1 MLLHRLP
8 LDQTDLCRVTPDLP
22 AYEIIDFP
30 RLNLRVWIAA
40 LCGADLLA
48 ASVLGV
54 ALLGAR
60 VPAAPQD
67 AARLLPA
74 VAGAA
79 ALWLVT
85 ARAQRLYDRAKI
97 TAGRSNVINA
107 AANWA
112 ASCVILLL
120 LALALD
126 PAHGVVSARGAG
138 FALSSLAA
146 VVGVRVVWQA
156 CMHAAV
162 MRGQCLERTMVLG
175 QTAAAARAA
184 ASGLERRQHGRIR
197 VAATAPFPGL
207 PDSPGF
213 GWIEAAVRDRR
224 IDRILIADSA
234 RTRDLYAVIMPRLTR
249 LDVDVTVMPQADLPP
264 AAPVRPGVTG
274 AAPDRNIPHGPLDCS
289 QAAAKRAFDLAVAV
303 PALILTGPLMLI
315 IGLLIKLDS
324 PGPVLFTQNR
334 IGLRGAC
341 FRIWKFRTMR
351 HEMSDH
357 SGARQTSRD
366 DDRVTRV
373 GRFLRRTS
381 LDELPQLMNVFRG
394 EMSIVG
400 PRPHTLGMTVAGR
413 PLHELVDGYA
423 QRYAIKP
430 GITGWAQVNGCRGE
444 IDSSRKLRRRVALDC
459 HYIDNWSLAADAWI
473 IVRTA
478 SLFAFDRHAY

>member
-1 MLLHRLP
+1 LLLHRLP
-8 LDQTDLCRVTPDLP
+8 IDQTDLCRITPDLP

-30 RLNLRVWIAA
+30 RLHVRDWIAV
-40 LCGADLLA
+40 LCGTDLLA
-48 ASVLGV
+48 A
-54 ALLGAR
+54 ALLGLAAYG
-60 VPAAPQD
+60 VPAPTLPHAT
-67 AARLLPA
+67 ARLAAA
-74 VAGAA
+74 VAGAV
-79 ALWLVT
+79 ALWFIA
-85 ARAQRLYDRAKI
+85 ARAQRLYDGAKI
-97 TAGRSNVINA
+97 IAGRGNVINA
-107 AANWA
+107 AVTWA
-112 ASCVILLL
+112 ASCAILLL
-120 LALALD
+120 LTLGRD
-126 PAHGVVSARGAG
+126 SSHGAVSMRGAG
-138 FALSSLAA
+138 FAAAALAT

-156 CMHAAV
+156 CLRAAL
-162 MRGQCLERTMVLG
+162 MRGKCLQRAMVLG
-175 QTAAAARAA
+175 QNAAAARAA
-184 ASGLERRQHGRIR
+184 ASGVERRQHGRVR

-213 GWIEAAVRDRR
+213 GWIEDAVRDRR
-224 IDRILIADSA
+224 IDHIMIADTA
-234 RTRDLYAVIMPRLTR
+234 RTRDLYSVIMPRLNR
-249 LDVDVTVMPQADLPP
+249 LDVEVTIMPHAETLHP
-264 AAPVRPGVTG
+264 APVRPGVTG
-274 AAPDRNIPHGPLDCS
+274 AAPDRNIPHGPIDCS
-289 QAAAKRAFDLAVAV
+289 QAAAKRLFDLAIAV
-303 PALILTGPLMLI
+303 PALIATGPLMLVI
-315 IGLLIKLDS
+315 ALLIKLDS
-324 PGPVLFTQNR
+324 PGPILFTQDR

-351 HEMSDH
+351 HEMSDLR
-357 SGARQTSRD
+357 STRQTSRD

-400 PRPHTLGMTVAGR
+400 PRPHALGMTVAGR

-459 HYIDNWSLAADAWI
+459 HYIENWSLAADAWI